1 MNTARELFSKTLV
14 YHLYQE
20 AAHRY
25 HWKYVLPKINEI
37 TLEGLRFDVSRLSPK
52 IRNRLMSGAYEA
64 HEKKMCRDFLTPA
77 DKVIEV
83 GAAIGFIGLLCQKEL
98 GIRDYASFEANPKT
112 LEILKRNYEL
122 NGMTAKAMNLALGCN
137 DGEVD
142 LEIGTDFWE
151 NSIVNKQPSAG
162 AHTVRVD
169 CTTLDGLVKRCGF
182 TPNVLIVDIE
192 GAEQFIDFAN
202 LPASIN
208 KVIIELHPGVIG
220 QAASYDIVAAL
231 VQRGFRVAREENDT
245 FAFIRK

>member
-1 MNTARELFSKTLV
+1 M
-14 YHLYQE
+14 
-20 AAHRY
+20 
-25 HWKYVLPKINEI
+25 
-37 TLEGLRFDVSRLSPK
+37 
-52 IRNRLMSGAYEA
+52 
-64 HEKKMCRDFLTPA
+64 
-77 DKVIEV
+77 
-83 GAAIGFIGLLCQKEL
+83 
-98 GIRDYASFEANPKT
+98 
-112 LEILKRNYEL
+112 
-122 NGMTAKAMNLALGCN
+122 
-137 DGEVD
+137 
-142 LEIGTDFWE
+142 EIGTDFWE

-169 CTTLDGLVKRCGF
+169 CTTLEGLIKRCGF

-220 QAASYDIVAAL
+220 QATSYDIVAAL